1 LLVCPRAPW
10 EFSSRPFNLN
20 RFWIEK
26 VMSKELS
33 LALVQDDAVGS
44 AEEFSRQVQTLVQ
57 QYPGTSMFVFPEQHL
72 LGSWDPWDPDSTVR
86 HAEPLDGGLCHEV
99 ARIAAD
105 LGVWL
110 VPGSIL
116 ERTESGLIYN
126 TMVVFSPTGELT
138 ASYRKVFPWRPVE
151 KCEPGDDFVT
161 LPIGDVGTVGLTVCY
176 DAWFPEVSRQLAWM
190 GAELLLNVVLTPTG
204 DRAQEVV
211 LAQANAIVNQV
222 FVASVNAAAPRGQGR
237 SLLVDPQGRILAAA
251 VGAESTVLAA
261 TIDLDEVRRTREHG
275 TAGVTKPWS
284 QFSETDRPIELP
296 VYGGRITPQT
306 WRPKL

>member
-1 LLVCPRAPW
+1 LPAVSQLHYFR
-10 EFSSRPFNLN
+10 
-20 RFWIEK
+20 IEK
-26 VMSKELS
+26 VMAKELS

-44 AEEFSRQVQTLVQ
+44 PEDFGRRMQILVR

-72 LGSWDPWDPDSTVR
+72 LGSWDPWDAESTVR
-86 HAEPLDGGLCHEV
+86 HAEPLGGRLCREV
-99 ARIAAD
+99 ARLAAE
-105 LGVWL
+105 LNIWL

-126 TMVVFSPTGELT
+126 TMVVFSPTGELA

-161 LPIGDVGTVGLTVCY
+161 LPINDVGTVGLTVCY
-176 DAWFPEVSRQLAWM
+176 DAWFPEVSRQLSWM
-190 GAELLLNVVLTPTG
+190 GAELLLNVVLTPTA

-251 VGAESTVLAA
+251 VGAEQTVLAA
-261 TIDLDEVRRTREHG
+261 TIDLDEVRRTRDHG

-284 QFSETDRPIELP
+284 QFAETDRPIELP
-296 VYGGRITPQT
+296 IYGGRITPQT
-306 WRPKL
+306 WRPKH

>member
-1 LLVCPRAPW
+1 
-10 EFSSRPFNLN
+10 
-20 RFWIEK
+20 
-26 VMSKELS
+26 MSKELS
-33 LALVQDDAVGS
+33 LALVQDDAVAS
-44 AEEFSRQVQTLVQ
+44 AKEFAHRMRTLVL
-57 QYPGTSMFVFPEQHL
+57 QYPDTSMFVFPEQHL
-72 LGSWDPWDPDSTVR
+72 LGTWDPWDPESTAR
-86 HAEPLDGGLCHEV
+86 HAEPLDGPLCRE
-99 ARIAAD
+99 IADLAKE

-116 ERTESGLIYN
+116 ERVESGLIHN
-126 TMVVFSPTGELT
+126 TMVVFSPAGELA
-138 ASYRKVFPWRPVE
+138 ASYHKVFPWRPVE
-151 KCEPGDDFVT
+151 TCEPGAEFVT
-161 LPIGDVGTVGLTVCY
+161 LPVGDIGTVGLTVCY
-176 DAWFPEVSRQLAWM
+176 DAWFPEVSRQLSWM

-222 FVASVNAAAPRGQGR
+222 FVASVNAATPRGQGR

-251 VGAESTVLAA
+251 VGAEPTVLAA

-284 QFSETDRPIELP
+284 QFLETDRPIELP

>member
-1 LLVCPRAPW
+1 LPTV
-10 EFSSRPFNLN
+10 SQLN
-20 RFWIEK
+20 YFRIEK
-26 VMSKELS
+26 VMAKELS

-44 AEEFSRQVQTLVQ
+44 PEDFGRRMQILVR

-72 LGSWDPWDPDSTVR
+72 LGSWDPWDAESTVR
-86 HAEPLDGGLCHEV
+86 HAEPLGGRLCREV
-99 ARIAAD
+99 ARLAAE
-105 LGVWL
+105 LNIWL

-126 TMVVFSPTGELT
+126 TMVVFSPTGELA

-161 LPIGDVGTVGLTVCY
+161 LPINDVGTVGLTVCY
-176 DAWFPEVSRQLAWM
+176 DAWFPEVSRQLSWM
-190 GAELLLNVVLTPTG
+190 GAELLLNVVLTPTA

-251 VGAESTVLAA
+251 VGAEQTVLAA
-261 TIDLDEVRRTREHG
+261 TIDLDEVRRTRDHG

-284 QFSETDRPIELP
+284 QFAETDRPIELP
-296 VYGGRITPQT
+296 IYGGRITPQT
-306 WRPKL
+306 WRPKH

>member
-1 LLVCPRAPW
+1 MA
-10 EFSSRPFNLN
+10 
-20 RFWIEK
+20 
-26 VMSKELS
+26 KELS

-44 AEEFSRQVQTLVQ
+44 PQEFGRQMQTLVQ

-72 LGSWDPWDPDSTVR
+72 LGTWDPWDPESTVQ
-86 HAEPLDGGLCHEV
+86 HAEPLDGRLCREV
-99 ARIAAD
+99 AALAAE

-116 ERTESGLIYN
+116 ERAESGLIYN
-126 TMVVFSPTGELT
+126 TMVVFSPAGELA

-161 LPIGDVGTVGLTVCY
+161 LPIGDVGIVGLTVCY
-176 DAWFPEVSRQLAWM
+176 DAWFPEVSRQLSWM

-222 FVASVNAAAPRGQGR
+222 FVASVNAATPRGQGR
-237 SLLVDPQGRILAAA
+237 SLLVDPQGRILAAT
-251 VGAESTVLAA
+251 VGAEPAVLAA

-296 VYGGRITPQT
+296 IYGGRITPQT
-306 WRPKL
+306 WQPKN

>member
-1 LLVCPRAPW
+1 MP
-10 EFSSRPFNLN
+10 
-20 RFWIEK
+20 
-26 VMSKELS
+26 KELS
-33 LALVQDDAVGS
+33 LALVQDDAAAS
-44 AEEFSRQVQTLVQ
+44 PAEFGRHIRSLVR
-57 QYPGTSMFVFPEQHL
+57 QYPDTAMFVFPEHHL
-72 LGSWDPWDPDSTVR
+72 EGSWDPWDPVSTER
-86 HAEPLDGGLCHEV
+86 HAEPLHGGLCREV
-99 ARIAAD
+99 ASLAAE
-105 LGVWL
+105 LNVWL

-126 TMVVFSPTGELT
+126 TMVVFSPTGELA

-151 KCEPGDDFVT
+151 TCEPGAEFVT
-161 LPIGDVGTVGLTVCY
+161 LPIGEVGTVGLTVCY
-176 DAWFPEVSRQLAWM
+176 DAWFPEVSRQLSWM

-251 VGAESTVLAA
+251 VGAEPTVLAA
-261 TIDLDEVRRTREHG
+261 IIDLDEVRRTREHG

-284 QFSETDRPIELP
+284 QFVETDRPIDLP
-296 VYGGRITPQT
+296 VYEGRITPQT
-306 WRPKL
+306 WRPKA